1 MEKKKGFTL
10 IELLTVIAILAVI
23 LLLAMPV
30 ILGNIK
36 KGRQKS
42 YDNQVSFFIN
52 GAERY
57 ALEYESKLK
66 WEPSGIPGVE
76 VAPVTLKDLAEV
88 DIIKLPVIDP
98 RDGTEF
104 PDDTIIKVYKDANGN
119 LDFEFMDDLRIYVG
133 RRQQYIPQDLV
144 YGTSSIMGDV
154 YGQNGEEDITS
165 DIKYTCTFKE
175 GNSEEID
182 VDCNILASTTKKLGD
197 YHIRY
202 TLSSGDKNVTAYR
215 TVTVVQR
222 KTPEIKV
229 TPDNENI
236 RVKSARVTIIY
247 PKGVKQAI
255 YSTLDF
261 TNKTYTGSFDVTRN
275 QIVKADCIDEY
286 GLSCNTAE
294 KRIINIQVTPPVITS
309 TVIPNTL
316 VNGYGTE
323 EIVDVKFRDKKLTG
337 EYFYVKTAKEGT
349 SNIAVTQSCGTE
361 NEPSECKTIGATTTL
376 LANTWYK
383 VNGNVKITYSKTSTS
398 NDDKIYAVI
407 SDNIAYSDII
417 SYKLTKI
424 DKTGPNIIYSYQYDM
439 SNSAVIVYKLQ
450 DFETGIDEDKI
461 TCRYGEN
468 NKNFNI
474 GVSSVTETTCLLN
487 NLKQGTTYYYQIC
500 VKDKLNNET
509 CRTGSTKTP
518 TIVNPVIKF
527 ENTPAQAINGYYK
540 KQVANVTFDNANV
553 SVPENYIKTTRAG
566 VSNIATLQACGT
578 GKIPEVNKCTKSS
591 VTNLEAN
598 TWYRVSGNVSV
609 TYDKT
614 STKTDTIYAMT
625 YDGFNYSGTTTATLS
640 KNDGNKPTLKL
651 NTITSKTNNIVMTYT
666 ASDSESGLDKVTCEY
681 GTTTAYGAKVSSA
694 TTTSCVITGLKQGT
708 TYYYRICAK
717 DKLGNTKCVEGNK
730 STPAIKEPGI
740 RFTNTPAQ
748 AINGYLSKQVATVTY
763 DKTDISNPQYYVKT
777 TRAGVSNVATVQVCG
792 TGTVPSGCTDS
803 RVTNLAANTWYRVS
817 GNLNVTYDAH
827 STTNGTIYAV
837 TNDGTNLSKTAT
849 ATLSKIDKNAPTVTM
864 RNAVAKTDRVTLTY
878 ALTDNESGVA
888 SATCEYGTT
897 TAYGTKISS
906 ATTTSCTLTGLK
918 KDITYYYR
926 ICAKDKLGNTGN
938 CKTGSTKPVAI
949 STPVIKLV
957 SNPTSPVNGFVR
969 QQVATVT
976 YNGTNVAN
984 PQYYVKTTHEG
995 VSNVATVQVCGT
1007 GAVPSGCTNSS
1018 VTNLAANTWYRVS
1031 GNVSVTYTKSSATT
1045 GTIYAVTY
1053 DGTNLSAT
1061 AAATLSKRSDKPK
1074 ATMTIKNG
1082 AGATVSNNGRI
1093 GKTSTTT
1100 ISFGC
1105 ETTSGVKAYSYKSEY
1120 DEKIQLPPESSNEP
1134 PKYTTKTKTYR
1145 TQEGLNSS
1153 ISFIPSD
1160 IPTDVIEI
1168 RHTLTCTNNMGEV
1181 SDPVVI
1187 TTYLVNGPTVSLT
1200 VTSKTETS
1208 INVKAAVSASTPVT
1222 YRFSTTNS
1230 FGSITPTTSNTHTF
1244 SSLSSGTK
1252 YTLWVK
1258 VTDELGQVATDSIAT
1273 NTAKVCPADEKCG
1286 CHGNG
1291 HLEYN
1296 SSVDNCVCVGD
1307 NTNCGSSGGSQSTC
1321 SNQEYHSCLNAVDK
1335 KYNKCVGDRN
1345 ACNIN
1350 GSDCNVSCD
1359 GIYSPQYTACCG
1371 N

>member
-66 WEPSGIPGVE
+66 WEPSGISGVE
-76 VAPVTLKDLAEV
+76 VASVTLKALGEV

-144 YGTSSIMGDV
+144 YGTSLIMGDV

-222 KTPEIKV
+222 KTPVIKV

-337 EYFYVKTAKEGT
+337 EYFYVKTTKEGT

-424 DKTGPNIIYSYQYDM
+424 DKTGPKISLNQEINM
-439 SNSAVIVYKLQ
+439 SNFSYLYYSMS
-450 DFETGIDEDKI
+450 DMES
-461 TCRYGEN
+461 
-468 NKNFNI
+468 
-474 GVSSVTETTCLLN
+474 GVNESSVICKFGESSSTLN
-487 NLKQGTTYYYQIC
+487 KTAESSTSYCFMKNLKQGTTYYYRIC

-509 CRTGSTKTP
+509 CSRIASTKTT
-518 TIVNPVIKF
+518 TIVNPVIKLT
-527 ENTPAQAINGYYK
+527 NTPAQAINGYYK

-578 GKIPEVNKCTKSS
+578 GSIPSGCTDSK
-591 VTNLEAN
+591 VTNLVAN

-625 YDGFNYSGTTTATLS
+625 YDGFNHSESSTTLS
-640 KNDGNKPTLKL
+640 KNDGNKPIIKL
-651 NTITSKTNNIVMTYT
+651 NTITSKTNNIVITYT

-681 GTTTAYGAKVSSA
+681 GATTAYGTKVSSA

-717 DKLGNTKCVEGNK
+717 DKLGNTNCVEGNK

-777 TRAGVSNVATVQVCG
+777 TRAGVSNIATVQVCG
-792 TGTVPSGCTDS
+792 TGTVPSGCTNS
-803 RVTNLAANTWYRVS
+803 STKNLVANTWYRVS

-849 ATLSKIDKNAPTVTM
+849 ATISKIDKNAPTVTM
-864 RNAVAKTDRVTLTY
+864 RNAALKTDRVTLTY

-969 QQVATVT
+969 QQVATVI

-1031 GNVSVTYTKSSATT
+1031 GNVSVTYTKSSSTT

-1053 DGTNLSAT
+1053 DGTNLSETAT
-1061 AAATLSKRSDKPK
+1061 ATLSKRSDKPK

-1244 SSLSSGTK
+1244 SSLSAGNS
-1252 YTLWVK
+1252 YTLWVQ
-1258 VTDELGQVATDSIAT
+1258 VTDELGQVATDSV
-1273 NTAKVCPADEKCG
+1273 TAKTNAICSGTCGYNQSGEFVPNDEGG
-1286 CHGNG
+1286 CTCSGASAPPG
-1291 HLEYN
+1291 
-1296 SSVDNCVCVGD
+1296 SGPG
-1307 NTNCGSSGGSQSTC
+1307 CGSCNADCRRDTSNCNNTCGPNSTSSCTTGCGIDSGNCHT
-1321 SNQEYHSCLNAVDK
+1321 SCVNRGCYYD
-1335 KYNKCVGDRN
+1335 
-1345 ACNIN
+1345 
-1350 GSDCNVSCD
+1350 
-1359 GIYSPQYTACCG
+1359 
-1371 N
+1371 

>member
-1 MEKKKGFTL
+1 
-10 IELLTVIAILAVI
+10 
-23 LLLAMPV
+23 
-30 ILGNIK
+30 
-36 KGRQKS
+36 
-42 YDNQVSFFIN
+42 
-52 GAERY
+52 
-57 ALEYESKLK
+57 
-66 WEPSGIPGVE
+66 
-76 VAPVTLKDLAEV
+76 
-88 DIIKLPVIDP
+88 
-98 RDGTEF
+98 
-104 PDDTIIKVYKDANGN
+104 
-119 LDFEFMDDLRIYVG
+119 
-133 RRQQYIPQDLV
+133 
-144 YGTSSIMGDV
+144 MGDV

-165 DIKYTCTFKE
+165 DIKYACTFKE

-222 KTPEIKV
+222 KTPVIKV

-337 EYFYVKTAKEGT
+337 EYFYVKTTKEGT

-424 DKTGPNIIYSYQYDM
+424 DKTGPKIIFSNQIINSDNIILVYSM
-439 SNSAVIVYKLQ
+439 
-450 DFETGIDEDKI
+450 IDTESDVNESSI
-461 TCRYGEN
+461 TCKYGTSSSSLKQN
-468 NKNFNI
+468 AKN
-474 GVSSVTETTCLLN
+474 VKYYACTLE

-509 CRTGSTKTP
+509 CSRIASTKTT
-518 TIVNPVIKF
+518 TIVNPVIKLT
-527 ENTPAQAINGYYK
+527 NTPAQAINGYYK

-578 GKIPEVNKCTKSS
+578 GSIPSGCTDSK
-591 VTNLEAN
+591 VTNLVAN

-625 YDGFNYSGTTTATLS
+625 YDGFNHSESSTTLS
-640 KNDGNKPTLKL
+640 KNDGNKPIIKL
-651 NTITSKTNNIVMTYT
+651 NTITSKTNNIVITYT

-681 GTTTAYGAKVSSA
+681 GTTTSYGSKANASVTA
-694 TTTSCVITGLKQGT
+694 CTITGLKQGT

-717 DKLGNTKCVEGNK
+717 DKLGNTNCVEGNK

-803 RVTNLAANTWYRVS
+803 RVTNLAANTWYKVS

-864 RNAVAKTDRVTLTY
+864 RNAALKTDRVTLTY

-906 ATTTSCTLTGLK
+906 ATTTSCVLTGLK
-918 KDITYYYR
+918 KNTTYYYR

-1053 DGTNLSAT
+1053 DGTNLSETAT
-1061 AAATLSKRSDKPK
+1061 ATLSKRSDKPK

-1120 DEKIQLPPESSNEP
+1120 VKRVPNKRENSNEP
-1134 PKYTTKTKTYR
+1134 ITYHYE
-1145 TQEGLNSS
+1145 TVTYK
-1153 ISFIPSD
+1153 ISNGTSVWLTPSD
-1160 IPTDVIEI
+1160 LPNDVTSIN
-1168 RHTLTCTNNMGEV
+1168 HTLTCTNSTGEV

-1200 VTSKTETS
+1200 DTSKTETT
-1208 INVKAAVSASTPVT
+1208 INVRATVSASTSVT

-1244 SSLSSGTK
+1244 SSLSAGNS
-1252 YTLWVK
+1252 YTLWVQ
-1258 VTDELGQVATDSIAT
+1258 VTDELGQVATDSVTART
-1273 NTAKVCPADEKCG
+1273 NAICSGKCG
-1286 CHGNG
+1286 
-1291 HLEYN
+1291 YN
-1296 SSVDNCVCVGD
+1296 
-1307 NTNCGSSGGSQSTC
+1307 NCGSLSPNGYGGCSCSCTSGPSNPSGGSSTPPC
-1321 SNQEYHSCLNAVDK
+1321 GGDAKNCLNDIVNNK
-1335 KYNKCVGDRN
+1335 KPDVPDYNGDGLHN
-1345 ACNIN
+1345 AE
-1350 GSDCNVSCD
+1350 DVSHCMKA
-1359 GIYSPQYTACCG
+1359 GTC
-1371 N
+1371 